1 MWTLECD
8 GDILQG
14 IYKSHMVQM
23 IQLCNMRHR
32 KESLATSGEEIS
44 LRSDESRWW

>member
-14 IYKSHMVQM
+14 TVYIMCV
-23 IQLCNMRHR
+23 MRR
-32 KESLATSGEEIS
+32 VMANPSFREKSLASAGEEIS
-44 LRSDESRWW
+44 LRSNESRQ